1 METERSPVRIRPR
14 GLSLILDLSLK
25 TIGKNLAE
33 TKESLNTEDF
43 EINPLLN
50 ELRENPVAGKGETHY
65 FVSFDNTK
73 IFYRIWKPP
82 NKVQKIIIVSHG
94 MGGHGEF
101 FVLLADK
108 LVSEGIM
115 VVAPDYRNHGR
126 SDGKKGDLK
135 KFKYILQDL
144 KVFFNYIS
152 SQFPNIP
159 IFLLGESMGGAV
171 NANYVADH
179 PENVSGLIL
188 FSPAVKLN
196 FNWAMKLGLGLAM
209 LPFLVLRVCCPSA
222 KLIPAKGREEQGIA
236 NPIHQQY
243 DKTDPYHLDMVSIR
257 YLLQLFKYI
266 RKSIKK
272 AKKISIP
279 TLIFQGT
286 EDPGVSPEGVA
297 EFYEKLESIDKKLFL
312 IEGGYHCL
320 ITDPLFRDKWHYL
333 IDWLKS
339 H

>member
-1 METERSPVRIRPR
+1 M
-14 GLSLILDLSLK
+14 
-25 TIGKNLAE
+25 GKNLVKTIDNINA
-33 TKESLNTEDF
+33 EDF

-50 ELRENPVAGKGETHY
+50 KLRENPVAGKGEAHY
-65 FVSFDNTK
+65 FVSFDETR
-73 IFYRIWKPP
+73 IFYRVWRPQKQV
-82 NKVQKIIIVSHG
+82 NKIIIVSHG
-94 MGGHGEF
+94 MAGHGEF

-108 LVSEGIM
+108 IISEGIM
-115 VVAPDYRNHGR
+115 VVVPDYRNHGR
-126 SDGKKGDLK
+126 SEGEKGDLK
-135 KFKYILQDL
+135 KFKNILQDL
-144 KVFFNYIS
+144 KEFVNYIG
-152 SQFPNIP
+152 SQYPNIT

-171 NANYVADH
+171 NANFVADY
-179 PENVSGLIL
+179 PENISGLIL

-196 FNWAMKLGLGLAM
+196 FSWAMKLGLGLVM
-209 LPFLVLRVCCPSA
+209 LPFLVLRVCYPSA

-243 DKTDPYHLDMVSIR
+243 DKTDPYHLDKVSIR

-297 EFYEKLESIDKKLFL
+297 EFYEKLESNDKSLFL